1 MNETLYRVSAN
12 PHVRDKSST
21 QSIMLDV
28 ILALLPATVFGI
40 YIFGASAAVTIAVS
54 IVTCVAAEY
63 IYQKLMKQ
71 KVSVSDLSAAVTGL
85 LLALNLPAGVPLW
98 MPVLGGLFAI
108 IVVKQV
114 FGGLGQNFMNP
125 ALGARCFLMI
135 SFAARMTTFTYDGVT
150 TATPLALLKAGKSVD
165 LGSVFTG
172 FIPGT
177 IGETSAVL
185 LLLGGAYLVLKKV
198 ISPLIPCIYVAT
210 VAVFV
215 LLFGGHG
222 FDLTYMASEIFS
234 GGLMLGAIFMATDY
248 VTSPITSRGKIIF
261 GVLCGLLTGIFRLF
275 GPMAEGVSYSIIIA
289 NLVVP
294 PIEKITVP
302 TPFGIVKAKGG
313 KDNE

>member
-40 YIFGASAAVTIAVS
+40 YIFGASAAVT
-54 IVTCVAAEY
+54 
-63 IYQKLMKQ
+63 
-71 KVSVSDLSAAVTGL
+71 GL
-85 LLALNLPAGVPLW
+85 LLALNLPAGVPFW

-165 LGSVFTG
+165 LGNVFTG

-294 PIEKITVP
+294 LIEKITVP

>member
-85 LLALNLPAGVPLW
+85 LLALNLPA
-98 MPVLGGLFAI
+98 
-108 IVVKQV
+108 
-114 FGGLGQNFMNP
+114 GQNFMNP

-294 PIEKITVP
+294 LIEKITVP